1 MSSASSLNLEGA
13 NRPIGPTTSANRPIG
28 STTSAN
34 RPIGVFDSGVGGLS
48 ILRALR
54 AVLPKEDF
62 VYFSDAAHAPY
73 GERDTTFVAQRSLAI
88 GQDLVALHGIKALV
102 VACNTATA
110 AAVQLL
116 RAEFPDLPVA
126 GVEPALKPA
135 AALSA
140 TSRIAVFATRSTL
153 ASTRLRGLQRALQ
166 AAATFVLQPCDG
178 LAAAIEADDATE
190 TIALCARYIAAAG
203 QFGSK
208 PGQMDVLVLGCT
220 HYPFAEKH
228 LLQLLPP
235 AVRLVE
241 TGEPVARQVARLIEA
256 RGLTRGGNR
265 TGRLQLLSSGD
276 LQPLQLAAARWL
288 GA

>member
-1 MSSASSLNLEGA
+1 
-13 NRPIGPTTSANRPIG
+13 
-28 STTSAN
+28 
-34 RPIGVFDSGVGGLS
+34 GVLFHQFLCDRQ
-48 ILRALR
+48 RAL
-54 AVLPKEDF
+54 A
-62 VYFSDAAHAPY
+62 
-73 GERDTTFVAQRSLAI
+73 VAQE
-88 GQDLVALHGIKALV
+88 LVEQHAIKALV

-116 RAEFPDLPVA
+116 RAAHPDLPVA

-135 AALSA
+135 AAMSA

-190 TIALCARYIAAAG
+190 TIALCTRYIGAAG

-220 HYPFAEKH
+220 HYPFAQPH
-228 LLQLLPP
+228 LSRLLPP

-241 TGEPVARQVARLIEA
+241 TGEPVARQVARLLDA
-256 RGLTRGGNR
+256 RALSRGGR
-265 TGRLQLLSSGD
+265 RAGKLQLLSSGD
-276 LQPLQLAAARWL
+276 LRPLQAAAARWL